1 MRVINNHVD
10 YYEYTI
16 ELKPRMPAADLL
28 VTELAETGFESF
40 EDTPSGFKAWI
51 PADVHNEAALA
62 PLTNWDQAIAQLLF
76 TQRII
81 PGQNWNSAWESNFQ
95 PVVIAGI
102 CSIRAPFHDP
112 VPEMEYELVIAPQM
126 SFGTGHHETTALMV
140 EKLLTMQLAGVSIMD
155 MGCGTGV
162 LGILAAMRGAS
173 PVSGIDTEDNAV
185 ENARENVNRNLP
197 PRADGSPAMTVEKGD
212 ERLLPG
218 TRFQLILANINK
230 NVLKHSL
237 PAYTDALLPGGEL
250 LLSGFFV
257 TDENELKERAATCGL
272 TFAGNASK
280 NNWSL
285 LHFIKT

>member
-1 MRVINNHVD
+1 MD

-28 VTELAETGFESF
+28 LTELAETGFESF
-40 EDTPSGFKAWI
+40 EDTPAGFKAWI
-51 PADVHNEAALA
+51 PAELHSEAALE
-62 PLTNWDQAIAQLLF
+62 PLKNWNTEIAQLLY

-81 PGQNWNSAWESNFQ
+81 PGQNWNSVWESNFQ
-95 PVVIAGI
+95 PVVVAGK

-112 VPEMEYELVIAPQM
+112 VPGMEYELVIAPQM

-140 EKLLTMQLAGVSIMD
+140 EKLLTMELAGVSVMD

-173 PVSGIDTEDNAV
+173 PVYGIDTEENAV
-185 ENARENVNRNLP
+185 ENARENVSRNLP
-197 PRADGSPAMTVEKGD
+197 PHADGTPAMAVEKGD

-218 TRFQLILANINK
+218 SCFQLILANINK
-230 NVLKHSL
+230 NVLSQSL
-237 PAYTDALLPGGEL
+237 PVYAEALEAQGNL

-257 TDENELKERAATCGL
+257 TDENDLKQAAEACGL
-272 TFAGNASK
+272 VFAGNASK

-285 LHFIKT
+285 LHFTKNNT